1 MEELLLP
8 TEVICFAC
16 FRPNE
21 LGCSSIHR
29 TCLRCVYR
37 WLQLDKDADQRDYY
51 RKCLY
56 CPQHALLQTLDT
68 TTAFRK
74 DFMAMLSDEK
84 DNYSCPFCNIFHGT
98 QVLIHRHIE
107 HDCSKLPIQCFCR
120 RVLLREDFFFHLFHC
135 THHKYCYDC
144 KIYLKRSIYG
154 QHLKDVHHQIQC
166 KSCGEYVSF
175 ERYGHHLDSECP
187 DRLMVCTCCMKLI
200 PFRIFRSHLMDHMRE
215 IVQEIKTIR
224 LRQEEL
230 TLQFKQIQ
238 ELLAPSWNTNLLEDS
253 P

>member
-1 MEELLLP
+1 M
-8 TEVICFAC
+8 
-16 FRPNE
+16 
-21 LGCSSIHR
+21 
-29 TCLRCVYR
+29 
-37 WLQLDKDADQRDYY
+37 
-51 RKCLY
+51 
-56 CPQHALLQTLDT
+56 
-68 TTAFRK
+68 
-74 DFMAMLSDEK
+74 
-84 DNYSCPFCNIFHGT
+84 
-98 QVLIHRHIE
+98 
-107 HDCSKLPIQCFCR
+107 
-120 RVLLREDFFFHLFHC
+120 
-135 THHKYCYDC
+135 
-144 KIYLKRSIYG
+144 
-154 QHLKDVHHQIQC
+154 
-166 KSCGEYVSF
+166 SF